1 MSGVIQIDDPGL
13 EWDIDSVSRSGKKNP
28 VLRVVV
34 YHPESGYRGE
44 AEGKSLLLTKQKAW
58 VKLVL
63 NQQEI
68 ENRVAF
74 DK

>member
-1 MSGVIQIDDPGL
+1 MSEVIQIDDPGL
-13 EWDIDSVSRSGKKNP
+13 EWNIDTTGKTHRVS
-28 VLRVVV
+28 V
-34 YHPESGYRGE
+34 YHPQSGYRGQ

-68 ENRVAF
+68 EYRVVHK
-74 DK
+74 DG